1 MRISDW
7 SSDVCSSDLPIF
19 ARNRP
24 MSFELMNRVQIDEIT
39 GGRDMAIA
47 RWLDAFDSFHRLS
60 DEAAAL
66 SIGAAL
72 HPNAPLEDRY
82 SATGLTRAFLPKQA
96 HENWDRDTP
105 HKKQTPTPQR

>member
-66 SIGAAL
+66 SIGGAL
-72 HPNAPLEDRY
+72 HLNAPMEDRY
-82 SATGLTRAFLPKQA
+82 SDTGLDRKSTRLNSS
-96 HENWDRDTP
+96 H
-105 HKKQTPTPQR
+105 

>member
-1 MRISDW
+1 
-7 SSDVCSSDLPIF
+7 
-19 ARNRP
+19 

-66 SIGAAL
+66 SIGGAL
-72 HPNAPLEDRY
+72 HLNAPMKDRY
-82 SATGLTRAFLPKQA
+82 SDTGLSRAFLSNVD
-96 HENWDRDTP
+96 HEYWDRETHRKIKMPASDHFRPENNTAELQSP
-105 HKKQTPTPQR
+105 IL